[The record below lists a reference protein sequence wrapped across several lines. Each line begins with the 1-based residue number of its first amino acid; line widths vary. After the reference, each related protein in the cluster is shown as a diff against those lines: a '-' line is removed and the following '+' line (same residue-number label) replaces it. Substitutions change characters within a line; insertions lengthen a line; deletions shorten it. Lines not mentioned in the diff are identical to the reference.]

1 MTHTDSL
8 PAAPTPAPSVAA
20 SSTPAPA
27 TASNGLSVASLVL
40 SIVAIPTGMAILAV
54 VGIVLGFVG
63 WNREPQA
70 RTLATW
76 GIVIGFVVA
85 LGGFLLALLGF
96 AIAAPFALWGLSFAG
111 F

>member
-1 MTHTDSL
+1 MTDTQSL
-8 PAAPTPAPSVAA
+8 PAAPTAT
-20 SSTPAPA
+20 SSSAPAPA
-27 TASNGLSVASLVL
+27 AASNGLSVASLVL
-40 SIVAIPTGMAILAV
+40 SILAIPTGMAILAV

-63 WNREPQA
+63 WNREPQS

-85 LGGFLLALLGF
+85 LGGLLLAAVGF